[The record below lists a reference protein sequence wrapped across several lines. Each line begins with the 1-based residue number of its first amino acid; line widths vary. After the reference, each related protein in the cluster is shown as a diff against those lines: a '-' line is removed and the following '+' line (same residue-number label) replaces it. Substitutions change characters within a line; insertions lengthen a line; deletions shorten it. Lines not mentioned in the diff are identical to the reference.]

1 MPRYEGGDKSRSC
14 NGVYITRKSCPV
26 PACAKPLRRRQ
37 GQGASLSRMH
47 LIIDGYNLLHIT
59 FPLFQGASEDLQ
71 RNRDQLIDQ
80 LSSYR
85 QKKPFEIT
93 VVFDGWRGGW
103 VTEKRERNKGIDL
116 IFSKLGETADEVIKR
131 LVKERGSGAVVVT
144 SDRDISRYAQ
154 RMSVAVIPSDQFR
167 ERIGQSG
174 LRNEEKDALEEEE
187 TESSKKGPSRTLS
200 KKEKRLRAALKKL

>member
-1 MPRYEGGDKSRSC
+1 
-14 NGVYITRKSCPV
+14 
-26 PACAKPLRRRQ
+26 
-37 GQGASLSRMH
+37 MH
-47 LIIDGYNLLHIT
+47 LIIDGYNLLHVT
-59 FPLFQGASEDLQ
+59 LPLFQGVSEDLQ
-71 RNRDQLIDQ
+71 RRREQLIDQ

>member
-1 MPRYEGGDKSRSC
+1 
-14 NGVYITRKSCPV
+14 
-26 PACAKPLRRRQ
+26 
-37 GQGASLSRMH
+37 MH

-59 FPLFQGASEDLQ
+59 LPLFQGASEDLQ
-71 RNRDQLIDQ
+71 RKREQLIDQ

-85 QKKPFEIT
+85 QKKPCDLT

-103 VTEKRERNKGIDL
+103 VTEKRERKKGIDL

-154 RMSVAVIPSDQFR
+154 RLSAAVIPSDQFR
-167 ERIGQSG
+167 ERIESLG
-174 LRNEEKDALEEEE
+174 LRGEREDAFEEEE
-187 TESSKKGPSRTLS
+187 QEGSKKGPSRRLS
-200 KKEKRLRAALKKL
+200 KKQKRLRAALKKL